1 VEILDKFSQLV
12 RPERHYLQTVQER
25 MDQQARQDLLDLP
38 EDQQA
43 QLVLRALVLKDRL
56 ELQVLQART
65 APMALQAQQE
75 QTE

>member
-1 VEILDKFSQLV
+1 MEILDKFSQLV